1 MKEQQEQIK
10 AIHKYQ
16 YIILDIENNFI
27 GFYNSFQ
34 RVRAHCKNHEDW
46 SYYML
51 GKHITFD
58 IV

>member
-10 AIHKYQ
+10 AFHKYQ
-16 YIILDIENNFI
+16 YVILDVENNFI

-34 RVRAHCKNHEDW
+34 TVRELCKNHEDW
-46 SYYML
+46 YYYKL
-51 GKHITFD
+51 GKFITFD

>member
-10 AIHKYQ
+10 AFHKYQ

-34 RVRAHCKNHEDW
+34 TVKELCKNYENW
-46 SYYML
+46 SYYKL
-51 GKHITFD
+51 GKFITFD